1 MQVDVKTHESKA
13 VATEAQQVFSTIH
26 EKLGLADLGS
36 GNQLSVQALLNLAEQ
51 ETLPTPNDNA
61 AMLVLLN
68 NVTTILHN
76 IIWTDLQEAKDTEYS
91 AMIQYSQT
99 LVPDCLDEETT
110 QHTTAKSEME
120 SARTAHNTCRTEE
133 ETTWDNC
140 LHATT
145 GACTIAV
152 NDANTI
158 VAGTTDFCT
167 KPGYCD
173 ANVVDCGILG
183 DTDAATTSNIETW
196 ENWFTSGKS
205 TATNNQGTLTTAEIQ
220 ACIDARQALTDK
232 TEACKLLQQTFENKF
247 CTYKDSVIT
256 MCNARAECVN
266 DHTNTY
272 NTNKPNW
279 IAASTKRAQ
288 QAAIVDHMLCLL
300 EALKAGNTDISSC
313 YTNGTDTTY
322 YASSWS
328 NVMVD
333 PTPPAN
339 CSTTTEFGAVW
350 PKHPDEATWAAHAN
364 SEYSNLHV
372 NTPHDNGDGTGLVTC
387 AAWSP
392 PSP

>member
-68 NVTTILHN
+68 NVTDILHN
-76 IIWTDLQEAKDTEYS
+76 IIWTDLQAAKDTEH
-91 AMIQYSQT
+91 ADMIQYSAT
-99 LVPDCLDEETT
+99 LVPDCLNEETT
-110 QHTTAKSEME
+110 QHSSAKTDME
-120 SARTAHNTCRTEE
+120 LARTNHNACRGEE
-133 ETTWDNC
+133 VTAWDNC

-145 GACTIAV
+145 GKCTIAV
-152 NDANTI
+152 NDASSI
-158 VAGTTDFCT
+158 VSTGIAFCT
-167 KPGYCD
+167 KPSVCE
-173 ANVVDCGILG
+173 ANVVDCGVLG
-183 DTDAATTSNIETW
+183 DTDASTTSNIETW
-196 ENWFTSGKS
+196 ESWFTAGKTAASANSGL
-205 TATNNQGTLTTAEIQ
+205 LTTTKIQ
-220 ACIDARQALTDK
+220 DCIDARKALTDK
-232 TEACKLLQQTFENKF
+232 TAACKTLQQTFENKF
-247 CTYKDSVIT
+247 CSYKDAIIT
-256 MCNARAECVN
+256 MCNARSECV
-266 DHTNTY
+266 DQHTGTY

-300 EALKAGNTDISSC
+300 EKLKVGDTDISSC
-313 YTNGTDTTY
+313 YSNGTDTNY

-339 CSTTTEFGAVW
+339 CSTTTEIGAVW
-350 PKHPDEATWAAHAN
+350 PKHPDDATWAAHAN
-364 SEYSNLHV
+364 SEYANLNT
-372 NTPHDNGDGTGLVTC
+372 NTPHDDGADDTGLVTC
-387 AAWSP
+387 AAWTAP
-392 PSP
+392 